1 MLAATKKTLVVQLNG
16 MHLVLQLAQLL
27 AISME
32 TYKSTIMKKLLLI
45 LFVSAAF
52 SATAQ
57 KVDSVKNALQV
68 KPVVINVLN
77 KDTLYQVTWSV
88 FGISRSDTSGANSYV
103 QLYDRKGKRVQEM
116 NVRIPYSILS
126 VWLDDV
132 VIDNYILTFL
142 GLRKR

>member
-1 MLAATKKTLVVQLNG
+1 
-16 MHLVLQLAQLL
+16 
-27 AISME
+27 
-32 TYKSTIMKKLLLI
+32 MKKLLSI
-45 LFVSAAF
+45 LFVFAAF

-57 KVDSVKNALQV
+57 KIDSVKNALQV

-103 QLYDRKGKRVQEM
+103 QLYDRKAKRIQEM

-126 VWLDDV
+126 VWLDDK
-132 VIDNYILTFL
+132 VIDDYILTFL
-142 GLRKR
+142 GLTKRK

>member
-1 MLAATKKTLVVQLNG
+1 MQVGILNRMNG
-16 MHLVLQLAQLL
+16 MRLVLQIAPQS
-27 AISME
+27 ASFME

-45 LFVSAAF
+45 LLVFAAF
-52 SATAQ
+52 SAQAQ

-88 FGISRSDTSGANSYV
+88 FGISRNDTSGANSYV

-142 GLRKR
+142 GLTKR

>member
-1 MLAATKKTLVVQLNG
+1 
-16 MHLVLQLAQLL
+16 
-27 AISME
+27 
-32 TYKSTIMKKLLLI
+32 MKKLLLI
-45 LFVSAAF
+45 LFVFVFAAF
-52 SATAQ
+52 SAQAQ

-126 VWLDDV
+126 VWLDDKI
-132 VIDNYILTFL
+132 IDDYILTFL
-142 GLRKR
+142 GLTKR

>member
-1 MLAATKKTLVVQLNG
+1 
-16 MHLVLQLAQLL
+16 
-27 AISME
+27 
-32 TYKSTIMKKLLLI
+32 MKKLLSI
-45 LFVSAAF
+45 LFVFAAF

-57 KVDSVKNALQV
+57 KIDSVKNAIQV

-88 FGISRSDTSGANSYV
+88 FGISRNDTSGANSYV

-126 VWLDDV
+126 VWLDDKI
-132 VIDNYILTFL
+132 IDDYILTFL
-142 GLRKR
+142 GLTKR

>member
-1 MLAATKKTLVVQLNG
+1 
-16 MHLVLQLAQLL
+16 
-27 AISME
+27 
-32 TYKSTIMKKLLLI
+32 MKKLLSI
-45 LFVSAAF
+45 LFVFAAF

-57 KVDSVKNALQV
+57 KIDSVKNAIQV

-116 NVRIPYSILS
+116 NVRIPYSVLS
-126 VWLDDV
+126 VWLEDKIIDD
-132 VIDNYILTFL
+132 YILTFL
-142 GLRKR
+142 GLKKR

>member
-1 MLAATKKTLVVQLNG
+1 
-16 MHLVLQLAQLL
+16 
-27 AISME
+27 
-32 TYKSTIMKKLLLI
+32 MKKLLLI
-45 LFVSAAF
+45 LFVFAAF

-57 KVDSVKNALQV
+57 KVDSVKNAIQV

-103 QLYDRKGKRVQEM
+103 QLYDRKAKRIQEM

-126 VWLDDV
+126 VWLDDKI
-132 VIDNYILTFL
+132 IDDYILTFL
-142 GLRKR
+142 GLKKR

>member
-1 MLAATKKTLVVQLNG
+1 
-16 MHLVLQLAQLL
+16 
-27 AISME
+27 
-32 TYKSTIMKKLLLI
+32 MKKLLSI
-45 LFVSAAF
+45 LFVFAAF
-52 SATAQ
+52 SAQAQ

-103 QLYDRKGKRVQEM
+103 QLYDRKAKRIQEM

-142 GLRKR
+142 GLTKR

>member
-1 MLAATKKTLVVQLNG
+1 
-16 MHLVLQLAQLL
+16 
-27 AISME
+27 
-32 TYKSTIMKKLLLI
+32 MKKLLLI
-45 LFVSAAF
+45 LSLFAAL

-57 KVDSVKNALQV
+57 KIDSVKNAIQV
-68 KPVVINVLN
+68 TPVVINVLN

-126 VWLDDV
+126 VWLDDKI
-132 VIDNYILTFL
+132 IDDYILTFL
-142 GLRKR
+142 GLKKR